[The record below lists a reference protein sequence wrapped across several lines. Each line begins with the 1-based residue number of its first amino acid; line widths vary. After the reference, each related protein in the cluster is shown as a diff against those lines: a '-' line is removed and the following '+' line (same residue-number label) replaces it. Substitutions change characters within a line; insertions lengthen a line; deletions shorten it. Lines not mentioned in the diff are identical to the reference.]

1 MKNICLITVSLL
13 LNSLMLSA
21 QWSTDLTQNLPIASD
36 SRISNVLYANNG
48 YYFTWEDGSNGIYA
62 HKVIRLNADG
72 TDNWTQAM
80 DAHNHP
86 LGSSTLSLQHSF
98 VDPSGNFIRVSSY
111 NTDLGQSS
119 CANKISEN
127 GSQLWNGDAGIVFNA
142 IAMGAY
148 LSPNNNL
155 YVASGDS
162 LFKLNAS
169 GQIQWKSIIDP
180 AHTNNQKCSIL
191 ENSDGSVTV
200 AYFVPGQFNPT
211 YGSYYVSK
219 FDNAGTR
226 TTLGSHQIAASSS
239 IFYTPTFFKSNS
251 TGVHFFIYHDT
262 NTGISYLQKIVGD
275 QPQISGLGTPLDGTI
290 NSKFV
295 SAYIH
300 SDILELLYKYNWNS
314 FDEAGLKH
322 QTIDLNTLS
331 FTYPSGNLLYPDVT
345 TNVQPLQNCMV
356 KFNDDFAFL
365 LLDNVSKK
373 ISFKVMNQGSISE
386 TYDICATSSD
396 KGLAAMTSLDNINS
410 STQQLVAFFEDYR
423 QGATVAPINVAQ
435 NYTVT
440 STGLEQSK
448 FQSEIHAFPN
458 PSNAFVII
466 EIPSNYANAVLTV
479 LSIDGKEVL
488 KTNLNKGSSKI
499 DIQSFATGTYLMK
512 INANNQTLYQ
522 KKFIKE

>member
-1 MKNICLITVSLL
+1 MKNNWLITFSIL

-21 QWSTDLTQNLPIASD
+21 QWSTDLTQNLPIAND
-36 SRISNVLYANNG
+36 SRISNVHYANNG
-48 YYFTWEDGSNGIYA
+48 YYFTWEDGSNGMYT

-72 TDNWTQAM
+72 TNNWTQSM

-111 NTDLGQSS
+111 NTDIGQSS

-127 GSQLWNGDAGIVFNA
+127 GSQLWNGAAGIVFND

-155 YVASGDS
+155 YVVSGDS

-191 ENSDGSVTV
+191 ENTDGSVTV

-226 TTLGSHQIAASSS
+226 TTSGSHQIAASSS

-251 TGVHFFIYHDT
+251 AGVHFFIYHDT
-262 NTGISYLQKIVGD
+262 NTGKSYLQKIVGD
-275 QPQISGLGTPLDGTI
+275 QPQISGLGSPLDGSV
-290 NSKFV
+290 NSKYV
-295 SAYIH
+295 AAYFH
-300 SDILELLYKYNWNS
+300 SDSLEVLYKYNWNS

-322 QTIDLNTLS
+322 QTIDLNTMS
-331 FTYPSGNLLYPDVT
+331 FAYPSGNILYDDLT

-356 KFNDDFAFL
+356 NFNDDVAFL

-373 ISFKVMNQGSISE
+373 ISLKVMHQGSISE

-396 KGLAAMTSLDNINS
+396 KGLAAMTAFDIMNNGS
-410 STQQLVAFFEDYR
+410 QQLVAFFEDYR

-440 STGLEQSK
+440 STGLEQAN
-448 FQSEIHAFPN
+448 FQSEIHSFPN
-458 PSNAFVII
+458 PSNAFVTI

-479 LSIDGKEVL
+479 LSIDGKVVL
-488 KTNLNKGSSKI
+488 KTNLNKGSSNI
-499 DIQSFATGTYLMK
+499 DIQSLASGIYLMK
-512 INANNQTLYQ
+512 INSNNQKLYQ
-522 KKFIKE
+522 EKFIKE

>member
-1 MKNICLITVSLL
+1 MKNICLITFSLL

-21 QWSTDLTQNLPIASD
+21 QWSTDLTQNLPIAND
-36 SRISNVLYANNG
+36 SRISNVHYANNG
-48 YYFTWEDGSNGIYA
+48 YYFTWEDGSNGIYT

-72 TDNWTQAM
+72 TNNWIQSM

-155 YVASGDS
+155 YVAAGDS
-162 LFKLNAS
+162 LFKLDAA

-180 AHTNNQKCSIL
+180 AHTNNSKCKII
-191 ENSDGSVTV
+191 ENADGSATIV
-200 AYFVPGQFNPT
+200 YFVPGQGNPT
-211 YGSYYVSK
+211 YGSYYVAQ
-219 FDNAGTR
+219 FDNAGARITV
-226 TTLGSHQIAASSS
+226 GSHQIAASSS
-239 IFYTPTFFKSNS
+239 LFYSPTFLVANS
-251 TGVHFFIYHDT
+251 SGVIFFLYHDT
-262 NTGISYLQKIVGD
+262 NSGKSYLQKIVGD
-275 QPQISGLGTPLDGTI
+275 QPQISGLGTPLDGSI

-300 SDILELLYKYNWNS
+300 SDMLEVLYKFNWNS

-345 TNVQPLQNCMV
+345 TNVQPLQNCLV

-365 LLDNVSKK
+365 LLDNASKK
-373 ISFKVMNQGSISE
+373 ISLKVMNQGSISE

-410 STQQLVAFFEDYR
+410 GSQQLIAFFEDYR
-423 QGATVAPINVAQ
+423 LGATVSPINVAQ

-440 STGLEQSK
+440 STGLPQATIQSD
-448 FQSEIHAFPN
+448 IHAFPN
-458 PSNAFVII
+458 PTNAFVTFD
-466 EIPSNYANAVLTV
+466 IPSNYSNAVLTV

-488 KTNLNKGSSKI
+488 KMNLNSGSSKI
-499 DIQSFATGTYLMK
+499 DVQSLASGIYMMK
-512 INANNQTLYQ
+512 INANNKTFFQQ
-522 KKFIKE
+522 KLIKQ